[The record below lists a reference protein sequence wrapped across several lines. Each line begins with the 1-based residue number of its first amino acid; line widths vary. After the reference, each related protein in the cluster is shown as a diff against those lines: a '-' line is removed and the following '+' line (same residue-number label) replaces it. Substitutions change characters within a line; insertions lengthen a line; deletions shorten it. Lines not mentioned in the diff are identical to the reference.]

1 MGERVRSPDSE
12 QDRKSDGD
20 RNSDSYYSD
29 EDNVSHSS
37 GQSPTLSYPSTS
49 QEKRDHKTQT
59 SNSLV
64 HYQGR

>member
-49 QEKRDHKTQT
+49 QEKRAHKTQT
-59 SNSLV
+59 SDSLV